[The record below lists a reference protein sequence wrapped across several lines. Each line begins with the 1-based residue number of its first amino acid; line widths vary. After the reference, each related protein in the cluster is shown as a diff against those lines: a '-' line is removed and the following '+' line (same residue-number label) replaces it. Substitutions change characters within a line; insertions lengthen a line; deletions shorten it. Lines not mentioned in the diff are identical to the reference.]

1 MITPMNGVLGWLSAH
16 GVGATGVGA
25 AVAFVFSVYQFL
37 SVRKRESRQ
46 KEFDQYHSL
55 IEKLVSPRQGQSQVF
70 LDQQIA
76 VVFELRN
83 FPRYFELTER
93 ILSGLRNSW
102 LQMQDWANYDRLIQE
117 LGLTLR
123 YIQDYRRRRIW
134 GIPIL
139 TWR

>member
-1 MITPMNGVLGWLSAH
+1 MTNGVWQWLLAH
-16 GVGATGVGA
+16 GVSATGVGA

-46 KEFDQYHSL
+46 KEFDQYHL
-55 IEKLVSPRQGQSQVF
+55 LVEKLVSPRQGHAQLF

-83 FPRYFELTER
+83 FPRYFEVTER
-93 ILSGLRNSW
+93 VLSGLRNSW
-102 LQMQDWANYDRLIQE
+102 LQLPECQNYERLIQE
-117 LGLTLR
+117 LGLTLQ
-123 YIQDYRRRRIW
+123 YIQNYRRRRVW

-139 TWR
+139 V

>member
-1 MITPMNGVLGWLSAH
+1 MIVLMNGMWGWLSSH
-16 GVGATGVGA
+16 GVSLTGVGA

-55 IEKLVSPRQGQSQVF
+55 IEKLVSPRQGQGQMF

-93 ILSGLRNSW
+93 MLAGLHNSW
-102 LQMQDWANYDRLIQE
+102 LQTPGWVNYDRLIQE
-117 LGLTLR
+117 LGLTLQ
-123 YIQDYRRRRIW
+123 YIRNYERRRVW

-139 TWR
+139 IWR

>member
-1 MITPMNGVLGWLSAH
+1 MPNGTLRWLFAH
-16 GVGATGVGA
+16 GVSATGVGA
-25 AVAFVFSVYQFL
+25 AIAFVFSVYQFL
-37 SVRKRESRQ
+37 SVRKRESKQ

-55 IEKLVSPRQGQSQVF
+55 IEKLVAPSVGKTQVF

-93 ILSGLRNSW
+93 ILSGLRNTW
-102 LQMQDWANYDRLIQE
+102 LQQQGWANYDRLIQE

-134 GIPIL
+134 GTPIL
-139 TWR
+139 WWK